1 MISTRRERRE
11 IKKIQKKWKGR
22 KTTRLIGMYLKAKG
36 IFGEKNVHT
45 FFPVRTILMAKALV
59 IILTF
64 LSTQLG

>member
-1 MISTRRERRE
+1 
-11 IKKIQKKWKGR
+11 
-22 KTTRLIGMYLKAKG
+22 MYLKAKG